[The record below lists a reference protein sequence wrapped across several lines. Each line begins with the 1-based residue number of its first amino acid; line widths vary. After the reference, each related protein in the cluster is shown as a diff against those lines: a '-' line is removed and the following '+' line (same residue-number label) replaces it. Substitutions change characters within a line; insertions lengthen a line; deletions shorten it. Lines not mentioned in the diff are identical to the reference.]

1 MNHLIA
7 ILVQFLLGERFRKI
21 VTNFL
26 AKTLK
31 KVLKGPR
38 KRRKQKGR
46 DRGRKENK
54 KMATTTIHE
63 IQKEFLNRIQD
74 PENAL
79 LTVEGIMYDLSL
91 DEGGLRDTADETSYC
106 GITEES
112 LAEFK
117 QYDPTVT
124 INSVREFTTLTTEAA
139 ANLITRF
146 YMWYF
151 QKPPK
156 QNFFALPKL
165 LWNIVCNASLLA
177 PYPVIIRI
185 QQLVGDPNP
194 DGIWGSGTNKRIE
207 QYFEG
212 KTVDEIMQFALA
224 FTQSIEARYRELGQN
239 PEFADTAD
247 AWVERA
253 YRKYNHIKTYVEDT
267 QAAQAAAQQA
277 VVGSPTPEQVV
288 QPTPAAVVQPTP
300 EQVVQPTPAAVVQPT
315 PEQVVQPTPE
325 VAAQPTPEVAAAV
338 QPTTAAAVQP
348 TPEQAVPPTP
358 EQAVPLLPDGVQSTE
373 KDIAEFEKLIAG
385 MHTLAE
391 ALEEHNR
398 LARELIQLHHDNFSA
413 QQVAAGKQVATPPTP
428 PETGGALGAAASAAK
443 KALNVAEVATNPVGA
458 AKKALENIIP

>member
-117 QYDPTVT
+117 AYDPTVT
-124 INSVREFTTLTTEAA
+124 INSVREVTTLTTEAA

-277 VVGSPTPEQVV
+277 VVGSPTPEQV
-288 QPTPAAVVQPTP
+288 
-300 EQVVQPTPAAVVQPT
+300 
-315 PEQVVQPTPE
+315 
-325 VAAQPTPEVAAAV
+325 
-338 QPTTAAAVQP
+338 
-348 TPEQAVPPTP
+348 
-358 EQAVPLLPDGVQSTE
+358 SRHRS
-373 KDIAEFEKLIAG
+373 KLCSR
-385 MHTLAE
+385 HPQQRFSRHRSKLCSP
-391 ALEEHNR
+391 R
-398 LARELIQLHHDNFSA
+398 LKSQHGTRLKSQQRFSPRP
-413 QQVAAGKQVATPPTP
+413 QQRFRPRLSKRFRPRLSKRFRFSRMECSLRRRT
-428 PETGGALGAAASAAK
+428 
-443 KALNVAEVATNPVGA
+443 
-458 AKKALENIIP
+458 

>member
-1 MNHLIA
+1 M
-7 ILVQFLLGERFRKI
+7 E
-21 VTNFL
+21 
-26 AKTLK
+26 
-31 KVLKGPR
+31 
-38 KRRKQKGR
+38 
-46 DRGRKENK
+46 
-54 KMATTTIHE
+54 TTTIHE

-117 QYDPTVT
+117 AYDPTVT
-124 INSVREFTTLTTEAA
+124 IESVREFTTLTTEAA

-267 QAAQAAAQQA
+267 QAAQQA
-277 VVGSPTPEQVV
+277 VVGSPTPEQVA
-288 QPTPAAVVQPTP
+288 QFPTPAA
-300 EQVVQPTPAAVVQPT
+300 AVQPT

-338 QPTTAAAVQP
+338 PPTTAAAVPPTPEQAVPP

>member
-1 MNHLIA
+1 M
-7 ILVQFLLGERFRKI
+7 E
-21 VTNFL
+21 
-26 AKTLK
+26 
-31 KVLKGPR
+31 
-38 KRRKQKGR
+38 
-46 DRGRKENK
+46 
-54 KMATTTIHE
+54 TTTIHE

-117 QYDPTVT
+117 AYDPTVT

-267 QAAQAAAQQA
+267 QAAQQA
-277 VVGSPTPEQVV
+277 VVGSPTPEQVA
-288 QPTPAAVVQPTP
+288 QFPTPAA
-300 EQVVQPTPAAVVQPT
+300 AVQPT

-338 QPTTAAAVQP
+338 PPTTAAAVPPTPEQAVPP

>member
-124 INSVREFTTLTTEAA
+124 INSVREVTTLTTEAA

-277 VVGSPTPEQVV
+277 VVGSPTPEQVAQFPTPAAAV
-288 QPTPAAVVQPTP
+288 QPTPEQVVQPTP
-300 EQVVQPTPAAVVQPT
+300 EQVVQPTPAA
-315 PEQVVQPTPE
+315 
-325 VAAQPTPEVAAAV
+325 AV
-338 QPTTAAAVQP
+338 QPTTAAAVPP

-358 EQAVPLLPDGVQSTE
+358 EQAVP
-373 KDIAEFEKLIAG
+373 
-385 MHTLAE
+385 
-391 ALEEHNR
+391 
-398 LARELIQLHHDNFSA
+398 
-413 QQVAAGKQVATPPTP
+413 PTP
-428 PETGGALGAAASAAK
+428 EQRFRPRLSKRFRPRLSKRFRFSRMECSLRRRT
-443 KALNVAEVATNPVGA
+443 
-458 AKKALENIIP
+458 

>member
-1 MNHLIA
+1 
-7 ILVQFLLGERFRKI
+7 
-21 VTNFL
+21 
-26 AKTLK
+26 
-31 KVLKGPR
+31 
-38 KRRKQKGR
+38 
-46 DRGRKENK
+46 
-54 KMATTTIHE
+54 MATTTIHE

-117 QYDPTVT
+117 AYDPTVT
-124 INSVREFTTLTTEAA
+124 IESVREFTTLTTEAA

-267 QAAQAAAQQA
+267 QAAQQA

-288 QPTPAAVVQPTP
+288 QPTPAA
-300 EQVVQPTPAAVVQPT
+300 AVQPT

-338 QPTTAAAVQP
+338 QPTTAAAVPP